1 MTAPSGGSAPMVIA
15 EDNALTAWRIAR
27 MIPIPS
33 FMITQSRIKLDR
45 DSSNNWPGV
54 LQVAATLAGHQS
66 SVGDKEEENEGKSCF
81 SAHAHSCKIAQ
92 CTRGPRKH
100 SCESI
105 MSGIGNVLPLGHSS
119 LACAAKGSG
128 TGAEEP
134 SDVPFSPRIGL
145 ALGYKLYGRAGC
157 RADSR
162 SQLLGRIKAN
172 EIAVATA

>member
-1 MTAPSGGSAPMVIA
+1 MHFPFLLDADSRRRMMTAPSGESTPMVIA

-27 MIPIPS
+27 MIPIPIPS

-45 DSSNNWPGV
+45 DSSNNWAGV

-81 SAHAHSCKIAQ
+81 SVHAHSCKIAQ

-100 SCESI
+100 SCGSI
-105 MSGIGNVLPLGHSS
+105 MSGIRNVLPLCHSS

-134 SDVPFSPRIGL
+134 SDVLFRH
-145 ALGYKLYGRAGC
+145 A
-157 RADSR
+157 
-162 SQLLGRIKAN
+162 
-172 EIAVATA
+172 